1 MTPCESF
8 LFNKNELSTLKQ
20 LVVITFFIQI
30 YHIYAYVRCYVLYIA
45 SYMFMF
51 IFSQNSLQFW
61 VKARCDISGRR
72 LPVRYTA

>member
-1 MTPCESF
+1 MSD
-8 LFNKNELSTLKQ
+8 
-20 LVVITFFIQI
+20 VM
-30 YHIYAYVRCYVLYIA
+30 LYIA

-61 VKARCDISGRR
+61 FKAKCDISGRR